1 VQGKILIKFVAASQ
15 VLIERLLYPSL
26 DLPTYAQTSW
36 TWTAQERKKEV
47 QLSSHQVQLVNC
59 SNSCL
64 YIMAKK
70 ETLLPRPA
78 GLCHPQVE

>member
-1 VQGKILIKFVAASQ
+1 MN
-15 VLIERLLYPSL
+15 
-26 DLPTYAQTSW
+26 T
-36 TWTAQERKKEV
+36 

-70 ETLLPRPA
+70 ET
-78 GLCHPQVE
+78 C